1 MSLATIILEMILQMT
16 LHGIMGLKGFTV
28 DELEILGMG
37 RIKDIFISLG
47 IELNQTKDVTAL
59 IKLFPIVG

>member
-1 MSLATIILEMILQMT
+1 MSLATTILEMILQMT

-47 IELNQTKDVTAL
+47 IELNQKKDVTAL